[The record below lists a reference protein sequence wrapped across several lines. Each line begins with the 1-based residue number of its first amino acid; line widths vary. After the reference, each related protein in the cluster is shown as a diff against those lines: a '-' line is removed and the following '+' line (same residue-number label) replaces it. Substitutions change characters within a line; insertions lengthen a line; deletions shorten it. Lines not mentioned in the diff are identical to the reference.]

1 MIFIGTMNLAR
12 TRDRGDFYCPSC
24 ESMQGYRLRAKRPW
38 LTLYFIP
45 VVPIGSVELVINC
58 DRCRSNWD
66 ETVLQVNAESHHLLM
81 ESQVKH
87 EIFRSMILF
96 VLTDGFMEPNEVEP
110 LRKLASRIF
119 QKEVSREE
127 LGRLCSM
134 SEQSGVPAEN
144 YLETVYQNW
153 NTAQRTLAIQAMFLG
168 ASLRGELGDERTRL
182 LMKLRNRAG
191 LTEADFQSLIEQCL
205 QWNEA

>member
-1 MIFIGTMNLAR
+1 
-12 TRDRGDFYCPSC
+12 
-24 ESMQGYRLRAKRPW
+24 MQGYRLRAKRPW

-144 YLETVYQNW
+144 YLETVYQHW